1 MKVARE
7 VTLTM
12 LVEDYDWRKAFEYAG
27 TPVAPRS
34 RWQETQKELDQALG
48 ETSEYEPTY
57 ADGTPNVTRVREE
70 PESTSVAEFQATD
83 VAEVIRYEEGENDV
97 ADWKLLGRLK
107 DGRYF
112 YLAAGCDYT
121 GWDCQASG
129 YVEVSM
135 DLERLIRLG
144 IPAADYEGMAKAGAP

>member
-1 MKVARE
+1 MRAVSE
-7 VTLTM
+7 VTIAM
-12 LVEDYDWRKAFEYAG
+12 LSED
-27 TPVAPRS
+27 
-34 RWQETQKELDQALG
+34 
-48 ETSEYEPTY
+48 
-57 ADGTPNVTRVREE
+57 
-70 PESTSVAEFQATD
+70 
-83 VAEVIRYEEGENDV
+83 
-97 ADWKLLGRLK
+97 
-107 DGRYF
+107 YF

>member
-1 MKVARE
+1 
-7 VTLTM
+7 M
-12 LVEDYDWRKAFEYAG
+12 LSEDYDWQKAFEYA
-27 TPVAPRS
+27 
-34 RWQETQKELDQALG
+34 
-48 ETSEYEPTY
+48 
-57 ADGTPNVTRVREE
+57 
-70 PESTSVAEFQATD
+70 
-83 VAEVIRYEEGENDV
+83 
-97 ADWKLLGRLK
+97 
-107 DGRYF
+107 GRYF